1 MELKDFMET
10 VSYRV
15 TEGSEYCWNCYGPNA
30 YRLDSWSGAWNN
42 ATEGYTISIVF
53 DTVTQTVYEVEAYD
67 YTRNRAYRWQNPEYK
82 LAHDTEA
89 CQREIDAREAWD
101 DVRFVDLEVEADFW
115 EKARAIVANE
125 EYDTRVQIE
134 ITFEDDVLFS
144 LMKIAHEKDI
154 TFNQLVE
161 QVLQAKLNELKGEH
175 NE

>member
-15 TEGSEYCWNCYGPNA
+15 TEGSEYCWSCYGPNA

-53 DTVTQTVYEVEAYD
+53 DTVTQTVYEVEAWD
-67 YTRNRAYRWQNPEYK
+67 YNRDRAYRWMNPDYK
-82 LAHDTEA
+82 EAHDLESK
-89 CQREIDAREAWD
+89 QRDIDPKNAWD
-101 DVRFVDLEVEADFW
+101 DVNFIDLEVEADFL

-125 EYDTRVQIE
+125 DYDTRVQIE
-134 ITFEDDVLFS
+134 VTFEDDVLFE
-144 LMKIAHEKDI
+144 LMKIAHSKDI

-161 QVLQAKLNELKGEH
+161 EVLQNEITKLEQTRNT
-175 NE
+175 

>member
-10 VSYRV
+10 VGYRV
-15 TEGSEYCWNCYGPNA
+15 TEGSEYCWQCFGPNA

-42 ATEGYTISIVF
+42 TTEGYTISIVF
-53 DTVTQTVYEVEAYD
+53 DTVTQTVYEAEAFD

-89 CQREIDAREAWD
+89 CERGIDRREAWD
-101 DVRFVDLEVEADFW
+101 EVRFVDLEVEEDFW
-115 EKARAIVANE
+115 AKACAIVENE

-134 ITFEDDVLFS
+134 VEFDDDVLNAAMR
-144 LMKIAHEKDI
+144 LAHEKDI

-161 QVLQAKLNELKGEH
+161 LVLTEEVERLNSQQQ
-175 NE
+175 

>member
-15 TEGSEYCWNCYGPNA
+15 TEGSEYCWSCYGPNA

-53 DTVTQTVYEVEAYD
+53 DTVTQTVYEVEAFD
-67 YTRNRAYRWQNPEYK
+67 YNRNRAYRWQNTEYK

-101 DVRFVDLEVEADFW
+101 EVNFVELEVEADFW
-115 EKARAIVANE
+115 EKARAIVENE

-134 ITFEDDVLFS
+134 VEFDDDVL
-144 LMKIAHEKDI
+144 LAAMKLAHEKDV

-161 QVLQAKLNELKGEH
+161 EVLQAKIDELKGEH